1 MNFLSHYYF
10 ERFASVPEQVLG
22 GLLPDLLKN
31 VDKNYSFQL
40 QKLEQE
46 LSFHP
51 KSKAITEGWHRHVE
65 VDKLFHG
72 SDFFY
77 EHTHRIRKQ
86 IEHVVED
93 LPVRS
98 SFLAHISL
106 ELLLDHLL
114 IEQHVLNAGRLY
126 EHLEAVDR
134 KVLTVYLQQLGGVDI
149 DRFFDFYDR
158 FLQSRYIF
166 DYREMDNL
174 PHALYSICKRVWDFE
189 VGSRHFEELSKQLEE
204 YKRNYLE
211 NYREIYTFIQ
221 DKIA

>member
-10 ERFASVPEQVLG
+10 ERFASDPELVLG
-22 GLLPDLLKN
+22 SLLPDLLKN
-31 VDKNYSFQL
+31 VDKNYSFHI
-40 QKLEQE
+40 QKLEDK
-46 LSFHP
+46 LDFHP
-51 KSKAITEGWHRHVE
+51 KSKMITEGWYRHVE
-65 VDKLFHG
+65 IDKLFHS

-114 IEQHVLNAGRLY
+114 IEQHVLNVARLY
-126 EHLEAVDR
+126 EYLEAVDR
-134 KVLTVYLQQLGGVDI
+134 KLLTIYLQKLGEVDI
-149 DRFFDFYDR
+149 DRFFIFYDR
-158 FLQSRYIF
+158 FLASKYIF
-166 DYREMDNL
+166 DYKEIDNL
-174 PHALYSICKRVWDFE
+174 PHALYNICKRVWFFE
-189 VGSRHFEELSKQLEE
+189 ANNRHFEELSNQLKE
-204 YKRNYLE
+204 YKETHLE